1 MTRNGTAPGGK
12 RDYWR
17 DLSPGET
24 AADLMRCYGERAGEE
39 VLFRALLA
47 ERDLDR
53 GAVHF
58 WLGVYTELGGERVAV
73 A

>member
-1 MTRNGTAPGGK
+1 MTRNGFSSGGK

-24 AADLMRCYGERAGEE
+24 AADLTRCYGERAGEE
-39 VLFRALLA
+39 VLFRALRA

-53 GAVHF
+53 GAAHF
-58 WLGVYTELGGERVAV
+58 WLGVYTELARERVAV

>member
-1 MTRNGTAPGGK
+1 MTTGAIFLPARLRRTWHGVMA
-12 RDYWR
+12 
-17 DLSPGET
+17 
-24 AADLMRCYGERAGEE
+24 RAGEE

-53 GAVHF
+53 GAAHF
-58 WLGVYTELGGERVAV
+58 WLGVYSELAREREAV